1 MAKLPDII
9 WLESVDSTNNE
20 VRRRLEGLDNMS
32 VIAAKEQTAGRGQGD
47 HVWTSQPGENVT
59 CTILIRYRQEPP
71 FPASEAVRINECVC
85 PAIVDLLA
93 RYGIS
98 AWVKPPND
106 IWVGDRKI
114 CGLLIENILKGKAI
128 AVTILGIG
136 LNVNQT
142 EFPDWLPNPV
152 SMALLTG
159 RKQDV
164 GTILTQLREAI
175 VSRLRDL
182 LP

>member
-20 VRRRLEGLDNMS
+20 VRRRLEGLDNLS
-32 VIAAKEQTAGRGQGD
+32 VIAARTQTAGRGQGD
-47 HVWTSQPGENVT
+47 HVWTSAPGENIT
-59 CTILIRYRQEPP
+59 CTLLVRYRQEPP
-71 FPASEAVRINECVC
+71 FPASEAVRINEAVC
-85 PAIVDLLA
+85 PAIVDFLA
-93 RYGIS
+93 EYGIS

-152 SMALLTG
+152 SMALLTD
-159 RKQDV
+159 RSYDV
-164 GTILTQLREAI
+164 EAILKRLREAI